1 MNFGH
6 SGKSGK
12 GGDFGK
18 GYGKGM
24 GKGSKGGK
32 GFRENF
38 EGNRYQRFNDLGKG
52 SGFDDHGGFGSMGG
66 GKARFQQSATTHS
79 GTGGKETL
87 NNKCCGNESNVSA

>member
-24 GKGSKGGK
+24 GKGSIKGWK
-32 GFRENF
+32 
-38 EGNRYQRFNDLGKG
+38 RF
-52 SGFDDHGGFGSMGG
+52 SG
-66 GKARFQQSATTHS
+66 
-79 GTGGKETL
+79 EL
-87 NNKCCGNESNVSA
+87 

>member
-38 EGNRYQRFNDLGKG
+38 EGNRYQRFNDMGKG
-52 SGFDDHGGFGSMGG
+52 TGFEDRGGH
-66 GKARFQQSATTHS
+66 TTDTT
-79 GTGGKETL
+79 GTQLAHAAST
-87 NNKCCGNESNVSA
+87 VA

>member
-24 GKGSKGGK
+24 GKQNQK
-32 GFRENF
+32 
-38 EGNRYQRFNDLGKG
+38 EGRGYADF
-52 SGFDDHGGFGSMGG
+52 
-66 GKARFQQSATTHS
+66 A
-79 GTGGKETL
+79 
-87 NNKCCGNESNVSA
+87 

>member
-1 MNFGH
+1 MVSCSCSFVVLRSIINFGH

-38 EGNRYQRFNDLGKG
+38 EGNRYLQRN
-52 SGFDDHGGFGSMGG
+52 S
-66 GKARFQQSATTHS
+66 
-79 GTGGKETL
+79 
-87 NNKCCGNESNVSA
+87 